1 MRRLLFSAMLL
12 CAEGDRR
19 AYAWVQVSE
28 ADADPVHQGRHIALA
43 LPFVFGLTVTTV
55 AAAAESTTQCSAML
69 DDAERGR
76 DSLDRL
82 EQSLV
87 EIDAERIELLDAIAL
102 LDTRIAAARAKGS
115 DAMALRGERDGLLR
129 EVELIDALRPD
140 IVAQLEALR
149 ASVDESERGYIAC
162 VESTIA
168 QR

>member
-1 MRRLLFSAMLL
+1 ML
-12 CAEGDRR
+12 
-19 AYAWVQVSE
+19 
-28 ADADPVHQGRHIALA
+28 RHIALA